1 MDRSLVRSLVS
12 MLSAIDVYESFE
24 KRLLC
29 ESEKYFEKLSN
40 DKLDS
45 IDVKGQW
52 DSFLCIF

>member
-1 MDRSLVRSLVS
+1 

-24 KRLLC
+24 KRLLS

-45 IDVKGQW
+45 IDVKG
-52 DSFLCIF
+52 